1 MKNGNFLSQI
11 WLDFDDFEL
20 SIHHFFF
27 FTVMLK
33 MKKKKMKKT
42 NKKNNKHFYHLD
54 IKYSDVDIPV
64 FLISLLRY
72 FRVTGLSVLYY
83 NTCGIGLYYYA

>member
-33 MKKKKMKKT
+33 MKKKNEENKQKKQQT
-42 NKKNNKHFYHLD
+42 
-54 IKYSDVDIPV
+54 
-64 FLISLLRY
+64 LLSSRY
-72 FRVTGLSVLYY
+72 QIFWCGYTGIFNFSA
-83 NTCGIGLYYYA
+83 TIF